1 MLTNE
6 EIAHSLAVA
15 WAQSAIEKKV
25 TPKTQGKSMVEEY
38 LAVYGEALDKLNSLN
53 QTPH

>member
-6 EIAHSLAVA
+6 EIAHALAVT

-38 LAVYGEALDKLNSLN
+38 MAAYDEALKKLNSLR
-53 QTPH
+53 QMPH